1 MDAIMAGACGYL
13 LKDSSINE
21 LIAGIRAAANGESLI
36 SPAIASKVLQRI
48 RDGTL
53 RRRRRSR
60 SVASSP
66 TARCRC

>member
-1 MDAIMAGACGYL
+1 MAGACGYL

-48 RDGTL
+48 RAA
-53 RRRRRSR
+53 RRPPARSPSR
-60 SVASSP
+60 SSP
-66 TARCRC
+66 SARCRC